1 MTVPYSLQA
10 VSLQSNPSG
19 AMTSYSISASWPG
32 LQLQKEKLLGGL
44 LSSTPLAPTY

>member
-19 AMTSYSISASWPG
+19 AMTNTQTYSKLAWTKTP
-32 LQLQKEKLLGGL
+32 KEEILDGL
-44 LSSTPLAPTY
+44 LSSTPLLPTD